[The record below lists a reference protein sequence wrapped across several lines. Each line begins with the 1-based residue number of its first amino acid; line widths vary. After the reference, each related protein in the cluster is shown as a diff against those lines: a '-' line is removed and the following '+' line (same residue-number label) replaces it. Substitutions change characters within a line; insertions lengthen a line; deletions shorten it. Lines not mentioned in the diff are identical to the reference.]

1 MFLASSTNHSYFLS
15 KSFHASPSAG
25 WLSSFSTGFLFNL
38 CHCTSSAVLLEEKIL
53 FSLGINGK
61 CHKTFSGIFFLASL
75 SFHLDALQTGHTSF
89 FLNSSETEH
98 NYLGTHGLNCIRA
111 PNARISLFASWYDAG
126 IEQFGND
133 DDNNFS
139 IAVNPP
145 LEIR

>member
-1 MFLASSTNHSYFLS
+1 MENVA
-15 KSFHASPSAG
+15 KPSQE
-25 WLSSFSTGFLFNL
+25 SSFLH
-38 CHCTSSAVLLEEKIL
+38 HCLSIL
-53 FSLGINGK
+53 MHYK
-61 CHKTFSGIFFLASL
+61 
-75 SFHLDALQTGHTSF
+75 LDKHHF

-139 IAVNPP
+139 ITVNAP
-145 LEIR
+145 LEIW